1 MAHTRM
7 ASYQLEHLIAVFIL
21 VFSHEF
27 SEIAPLAYTNVA
39 YHINAD

>member
-7 ASYQLEHLIAVFIL
+7 ASYQLEHLIAVFNSYSL
-21 VFSHEF
+21 MNSPK
-27 SEIAPLAYTNVA
+27 SPLAYTNVA